1 MLKRLIPQPSQH
13 TSTRTQWLDLAAVT
27 AEISSEDPMH
37 PIEDALLGDE
47 GGTGWRAGQPGVQT
61 VRLLFERPQD
71 VRRIQVSFVEAA
83 RSRTQEF
90 VIRWSRGGGAPEEL
104 VRQQWNFS
112 PDGAVSETEEYEVDL
127 AGATM
132 LELTVNPDIGDK
144 GAYASLQRLR
154 LA

>member
-1 MLKRLIPQPSQH
+1 MLKRLIPRPSH
-13 TSTRTQWLDLAAVT
+13 DASTRQQWLDLAAVT

-37 PIEDALLGDE
+37 PIEDALLGED
-47 GGTGWRAGQPGVQT
+47 GTGWRAGQPGVQT

-90 VIRWSRGGGAPEEL
+90 VIRWSRGGGAPEEI

-112 PDGAVSETEEYEVDL
+112 PDGAVSETEDYEVGL
-127 AGATM
+127 TGAMM
-132 LELTVNPDIGDK
+132 LELTVNPDIRDK
-144 GAYASLQRLR
+144 GVYASLQRLR